1 MKMEIKSYLCITFS
15 ERASKKA
22 FPKGLF
28 YGVMVALE
36 FLVLSVVVRIRLEQ
50 QLSELR

>member
-1 MKMEIKSYLCITFS
+1 MLTFAPNFNSLCLSKGITT
-15 ERASKKA
+15 
-22 FPKGLF
+22 GLF

-50 QLSELR
+50 QDDLTVEVE